1 MGSCKILEY
10 RRERFISDD
19 AAGITAGEKRRD
31 FTGNRPDKENT
42 SEYWEIKQYFYS
54 IFAFFLWKIYGSFLI
69 VLRNFLDTF

>member
-31 FTGNRPDKENT
+31 FQAIDQ
-42 SEYWEIKQYFYS
+42 IKRTQAN
-54 IFAFFLWKIYGSFLI
+54 IEK
-69 VLRNFLDTF
+69 

>member
-42 SEYWEIKQYFYS
+42 SEY
-54 IFAFFLWKIYGSFLI
+54 
-69 VLRNFLDTF
+69 